1 VVPYTRPEA
10 GRYSGRTTVGDRGKA
25 RASALALCGR
35 VPPESPVVNI
45 RRVEHDHACVVTRLQ
60 RRRRNTAIGTDY
72 GQDVRSVDD
81 RRAPATGADRDR
93 ARA

>member
-1 VVPYTRPEA
+1 VRP
-10 GRYSGRTTVGDRGKA
+10 A
-25 RASALALCGR
+25 RARWHSAAASRRKAPSSTSG
-35 VPPESPVVNI
+35 P